1 MNSRDCIP
9 AGYVSVT
16 EILKPYTKLD
26 KIDPVVLANAADRGT
41 RVHKWCT
48 MHALSLLFTDVDPD
62 CRGYVEAFK
71 RWYDQYVDKMI
82 LEPTRLYCHQDRLTG
97 EFDLY
102 VKLKGSDSSVLIDIK
117 TPATVSP
124 TWQIQTAGYLYLLE
138 KNIDKYPVHVDRRLI
153 LQLPKDGSAA
163 KIHEHTNGISDLNV
177 FKNALSVY
185 RYFNP

>member
-9 AGYVSVT
+9 PGYVSVT

-48 MHALSLLFTDVDPD
+48 LYALNLLFIDVDPD
-62 CRGYVEAFK
+62 CKGYVEAFK
-71 RWYDQYVDKMI
+71 RWYDQYVDSMI
-82 LEPTRLYCHQDRLTG
+82 REPTRLYCHQDRLTG

-102 VKLKGSDSSVLIDIK
+102 VKFKGSDASVLIDIK

-124 TWQIQTAGYLYLLE
+124 TWQIQTAGYKYLIE
-138 KNIDKYPVHVDRRLI
+138 QDISACVDRRLI
-153 LQLPKDGSAA
+153 LQLPKDGSNAI
-163 KIHEHTNGISDLNV
+163 IHEHKNHKSDV
-177 FKNALSVY
+177 QIFENALSVY